1 MYSPLYYIF
10 LTSEEEN
17 LYSSVKWLKNFNHKV
32 SITDKFHC
40 NWQISCTFYFYFS
53 GVLCGQY
60 KHEKGVS
67 VLLNSC
73 KSCGYVNIV
82 FLLLLCKSCF
92 PLRCMHGVIF
102 TKNLSTTPSWCLFLL
117 LLAAGATYLLLLA
130 GWLLFLSAQFLTL
143 CWLVS
148 VFNGIITIRHTMCG
162 NVSMHNASTTCTCHC
177 LWSFVG
183 PRWYY

>member
-17 LYSSVKWLKNFNHKV
+17 LYSSVKWLKNFNPKV

-53 GVLCGQY
+53 GVLCGQC
-60 KHEKGVS
+60 KHEKAVS

-73 KSCGYVNIV
+73 KSCGYVNSLSVTAMSVLLSIKMHAWGNIHQKSFYNTIIV
-82 FLLLLCKSCF
+82 FIF
-92 PLRCMHGVIF
+92 VIVCC
-102 TKNLSTTPSWCLFLL
+102 WC
-117 LLAAGATYLLLLA
+117 YLLLLA

-162 NVSMHNASTTCTCHC
+162 MFQCIMLLLPVRAIVFEA
-177 LWSFVG
+177 L
-183 PRWYY
+183 